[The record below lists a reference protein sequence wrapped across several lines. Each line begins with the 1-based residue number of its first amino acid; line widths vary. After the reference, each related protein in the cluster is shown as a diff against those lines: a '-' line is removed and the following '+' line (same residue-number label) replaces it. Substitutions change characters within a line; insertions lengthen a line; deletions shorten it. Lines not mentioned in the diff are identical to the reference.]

1 MFLDWLSKSNSNSD
15 IIITSDHGYST
26 IQEVI
31 NVRELLDQS
40 QILYKHYPKDVSIAG
55 NGGSV
60 LFYTQDHDPDMT
72 KSIAHWLMSQYWC
85 GSLTASKKVG
95 DISGTLPN
103 SIIGLEGDREPDLT
117 MSFRWDSEK
126 NLHGYPGFVYSTS
139 GDTGLGQH
147 GSLSAHEMAN
157 VLLANGPSFKN
168 QTTIDNPTGNI
179 DIAPTVL
186 NILGLT
192 TKTKFDGRVLEEAL
206 LDGVSSETIC
216 SEMIIHSAEHKFDE
230 TVYRQI
236 IKLDRVGNSIYPFH
250 GNGYLG
256 PR

>member
-1 MFLDWLSKSNSNSD
+1 
-15 IIITSDHGYST
+15 
-26 IQEVI
+26 
-31 NVRELLDQS
+31 
-40 QILYKHYPKDVSIAG
+40 
-55 NGGSV
+55 
-60 LFYTQDHDPDMT
+60 
-72 KSIAHWLMSQYWC
+72 
-85 GSLTASKKVG
+85 
-95 DISGTLPN
+95 
-103 SIIGLEGDREPDLT
+103 
-117 MSFRWDSEK
+117 
-126 NLHGYPGFVYSTS
+126 
-139 GDTGLGQH
+139 
-147 GSLSAHEMAN
+147 MAN

-206 LDGVSSETIC
+206 LDGISSETIC